1 MKIALAFLLVGL
13 SSCFVSTDANAIRGQ
28 RKLTE
33 AEGFFHGRLMF
44 FILFRLEKSKG
55 CTRCSDAEK
64 YYMDRCIVEDLC
76 LLLKLLTEDMKCSK
90 PDFLHKMNIGIDI
103 NIFFNAVEHSKI
115 DDLHKMLRPAG
126 KLDIF
131 VNKIVDALNG
141 ILKEVN
147 MDLGKIIESQN
158 DLLGGVLNAVTG
170 VLSGVIGGV
179 LGGVTGVLGG
189 ALSGIT
195 GGLGGAIGGLTG
207 GLGGAVGGLTGGLGG
222 AVSGLT
228 GGLGG
233 AVGGITGGLGGAVS
247 GLTGAVGGITGG
259 LTGALGGLTGSLGG
273 LTGGLGG
280 LTGGLGGGGSGKGSG
295 AAKGG
300 LLG

>member
-158 DLLGGVLNAVTG
+158 DLLGGVLNAVSG
-170 VLSGVIGGV
+170 VLSGVVGGV

-207 GLGGAVGGLTGGLGG
+207 AVG
-222 AVSGLT
+222 GLT

-259 LTGALGGLTGSLGG
+259 LTGALGGLTGGLGG
-273 LTGGLGG
+273 LTGALGG